1 MRTLLGDQIYEI
13 LRCRVGRDNAIHAH
27 EIADQLGLKP
37 RMEREIRRR
46 IADERALWAAK
57 LGNASIFVVS
67 LSGGGFF
74 ACADYDEYVLCRGWI
89 AGLAESAQQ
98 KLTDLDGTAAI
109 YGFGKPQEQRRAA

>member
-1 MRTLLGDQIYEI
+1 MRTPLGDKVYAI
-13 LRCRVGRDNAIHAH
+13 LRGRVGRDNAIHAH
-27 EIADQLGLKP
+27 EIASALNLRP

-46 IADERALWAAK
+46 IADERSLWAAK
-57 LGNASIFVVS
+57 KGDAAIFVLS

-89 AGLAESAQQ
+89 AGLSESAQL

-109 YGFGKPQEQRRAA
+109 YGFGKPMEQRRAA